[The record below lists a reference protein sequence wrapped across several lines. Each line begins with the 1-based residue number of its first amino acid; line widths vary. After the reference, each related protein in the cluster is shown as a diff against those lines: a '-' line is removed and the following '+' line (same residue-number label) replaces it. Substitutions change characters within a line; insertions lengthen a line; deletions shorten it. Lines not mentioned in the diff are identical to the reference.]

1 MYYVGIDVAKE
12 KHYVCILDDTNE
24 FTVKPFW
31 IYSDVLGLREL
42 LKRLADLSLDNDDF
56 IIGIEST
63 GAFSENLYE
72 YITDADYKVILLNS
86 YQTAKY
92 RDFSTMKK
100 IKNDAVDAYI
110 IAELLSSNKYKES
123 HISSDDYHSLKVLGR
138 LKRSLDDKIKTIK
151 REISTVMATVNPE
164 ITLVFKNIFTK
175 TALEIIKVYPTAV
188 ELQKATPKKLT
199 KLFRHIKGN
208 NFNDE
213 KAKYLIELAK
223 SSIYGGRA
231 NESRAL
237 MIRTNIK
244 ILELLSQEKQEIEA
258 KIATLIESGISKEL
272 DAPIENLKSIPGIS
286 DKTIAA
292 ILGECGDLRRFASA
306 KALVG
311 YLGLYPTQYQS
322 GNSISVGTLAKR
334 GIPIAKHALYMAAVS
349 SVLHNQELKKIF
361 RDKVSA
367 GKSKKEALIIISK
380 KLATMMY
387 SIFKYNQPYDA
398 KRVLISK

>member
-12 KHYVCILDDTNE
+12 KHYVCILNDTNG
-24 FTVKPFW
+24 FAIKPFW
-31 IYSDVLGLREL
+31 IYSDILGLREL
-42 LKRLADLSLDNDDF
+42 LKRLSSLSLNNDDF
-56 IIGIEST
+56 IIGVEST
-63 GAFSENLYE
+63 GAFSENLYT
-72 YITDADYKVILLNS
+72 YLSDTDYRVILLNS

-92 RDFSTMKK
+92 RDFSTIKK
-100 IKNDAVDAYI
+100 IKNDAIDAYV
-110 IAELLSSNKYKES
+110 IAELLSSNRYKES
-123 HISSDDYHSLKVLGR
+123 HISSEDYHSLKVLGR
-138 LKRSLDDKIKTIK
+138 LKRSLDDKIKGIK

-175 TALEIIKVYPTAV
+175 TALEIIKAYPTAV

-213 KAKYLIELAK
+213 KAKYLITLAK

-237 MIRTNIK
+237 MIKTNIK
-244 ILELLSQEKQEIEA
+244 ILELLSQEKLEIEE
-258 KIATLIESGISKEL
+258 KINALIESGISQEL
-272 DAPIENLKSIPGIS
+272 DAPIKNLKSIPGVS

-292 ILGECGDLRRFASA
+292 ILGECGDLRRFTSA
-306 KALVG
+306 KAFIG

-322 GNSISVGTLAKR
+322 GNSLSVGTLAKR

-349 SVLHNQELKKIF
+349 SVLHNTELKKIF

-380 KLATMMY
+380 KLATIIY
-387 SIFKYNQPYDA
+387 SIFKYNTPYDT
-398 KRVLISK
+398 KRVLVSL